1 MNHALRTVT
10 IVGLALCPLLAPSLA
25 AADNNDRLGLS
36 RDGVHF
42 NTSLDRPLFGDEV
55 RWVPGDVR
63 TASFYARN
71 QSTDGAALAVD
82 LERPAREALL
92 DTDFLAV
99 SARADD
105 GARVR
110 LDQAGRHD
118 LAEFGDSRPIAAGQ
132 QVEVTVRAAFSP
144 QAPNATMKLA
154 TDLSFHVR
162 LSDARAVGDASGT
175 GGTGGN
181 SGTGVDSADG
191 GSGHDGLLPATG
203 NTVTRGLL
211 WLGLAL
217 TAAGGLLLGRRR
229 RETDDD
235 AVEVHRG

>member
-25 AADNNDRLGLS
+25 SADNNDQLGLS

-42 NTSLDRPLFGDEV
+42 ATSLDRPLFGAEA

-82 LERPAREALL
+82 LERAVREALL

-105 GARVR
+105 GAWVR

-118 LAEFGDSRPIAAGQ
+118 LAGFGDSRPIVAGQ
-132 QVEVTVRAAFSP
+132 QVKVTVRAAFSP
-144 QAPNATMKLA
+144 QAPNSTMKLA

-175 GGTGGN
+175 GGTGG
-181 SGTGVDSADG
+181 TGAGSADG
-191 GSGHDGLLPATG
+191 GSGHDGQLPDTG
-203 NTVTRGLL
+203 NAVTRGLL
-211 WLGLAL
+211 WLGLGL

-229 RETDDD
+229 RDTDDV
-235 AVEVHRG
+235 VEVRRG